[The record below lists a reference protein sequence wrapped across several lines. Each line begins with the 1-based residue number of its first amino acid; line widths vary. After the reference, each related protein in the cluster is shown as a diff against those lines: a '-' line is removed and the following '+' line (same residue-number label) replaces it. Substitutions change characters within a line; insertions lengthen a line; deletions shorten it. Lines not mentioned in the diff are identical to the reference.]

1 MNCVFQTGFRVVLA
15 CCYLFVCSCTSGG
28 PSSSLAATEGRVV
41 AIADGDTFTL
51 LTGDKQQVKIRL
63 YGIDCPEKK
72 QDFGQVAKQRLS
84 DLVFGQKVSII
95 KKDIDRYGRTVAL
108 VYKKDICI
116 NEELLKEGLAWHYV
130 TYDQNP
136 AWERLEKQARREKRG
151 LWVQPHPLPPWEW
164 RKKK

>member
-1 MNCVFQTGFRVVLA
+1 MNCVFQAVFL
-15 CCYLFVCSCTSGG
+15 CCYLFVCSCTSG
-28 PSSSLAATEGRVV
+28 PSSPLTATEGRVV

-51 LTGDKQQVKIRL
+51 LSGDQEQVKIRL
-63 YGIDCPEKK
+63 YGIDCPERK

-108 VYKKDICI
+108 VYKKDTCI

-130 TYDQNP
+130 KYDQNP
-136 AWERLEKQARREKRG
+136 AWELMEKQTRREKVG
-151 LWVQPHPLPPWEW
+151 LWVQPHAIPPWEW
-164 RKKK
+164 RRKK